1 MRHGNILVEH
11 SPNFLLKHFE
21 VPNLEE
27 VFLKVCRFDSNGAE
41 YTMPKNYID
50 SRPAKKTKK
59 PKLSNNNLLS
69 IDLGT
74 DLNKSRKEISE
85 EKERVLKSMRKN
97 QFPEATGWHKLRALL
112 SKNYILI
119 KRNKP

>member
-1 MRHGNILVEH
+1 MRHGKILVEH

-27 VFLKVCRFDSNGAE
+27 VFLKVCRFDSRGAE

-50 SRPAKKTKK
+50 SRPPKKTEE
-59 PKLSNNNLLS
+59 PNASNNNLLS

-74 DLNKSRKEISE
+74 SLNKSRKKISE
-85 EKERVLKSMRKN
+85 EKERALKSMRKN
-97 QFPEATGWHKLRALL
+97 QFLDATGWDKLRALL
-112 SKNYILI
+112 SKNYIRLI
-119 KRNKP
+119 RNKP